1 MLECYAYWEPSSTGG
16 IRWGTLLVAGGD
28 ERIVGNAVLKNPG
41 SASPVESLFVR
52 DDGRLEFTPDATM
65 FALADLFRLESG
77 TIRLFNLLDIR
88 AVDPADAVRQLDAGV
103 QESSMEDVAQALVDG
118 PRVPTYL
125 GWGDFRKHPKLQTKA
140 RRIFDIVLP
149 DTPCLNPDMEKNPF
163 FHPLYLMRYGNLRP
177 ECYEQVVEF
186 RKCLNHGR

>member
-1 MLECYAYWEPSSTGG
+1 MIYMLEAFAYWKPSSTGG
-16 IRWGTLLVAGGD
+16 MRWGTLLTAGD
-28 ERIVGNAVLKNPG
+28 NPTVVGNAVLKNPG

-65 FALADLFRLESG
+65 FALADLFRLKSG

-88 AVDPADAVRQLDAGV
+88 AVDPDEAVRMLNKGV
-103 QESSMEDVAQALVDG
+103 PESSMEDVAEQIATG

-125 GWGDFRKHPKLQTKA
+125 GWGDLWRHPKLEAKA
-140 RRIFDIVLP
+140 RRIFQAVLP
-149 DTPCLNPDMEKNPF
+149 DTPCLDPVMERNRF

-177 ECYEQVVEF
+177 E
-186 RKCLNHGR
+186 